1 MNEAEIAGYMGWTGP
16 GAYTDHLMKKIKRIV
31 SETQRRERAV
41 IIDSLRKQADLAA
54 DELDRRWA
62 LEMAAAVTARG
73 QA

>member
-62 LEMAAAVTARG
+62 LEMAEAVNARG